1 MHLNV
6 YTLSHREGGS
16 APVSFLLTSLL
27 IITVFLG
34 LIQGALIM
42 HSRNVL
48 TDIAGEAARQGARL
62 DATSSDAVA
71 YANSRAGQFKDFSVN
86 TAEKTADGRELIVVQ
101 VSASLPVLG
110 LFTVPAKLYASG
122 RAVIESD
129 NY

>member
-1 MHLNV
+1 MPEQGE
-6 YTLSHREGGS
+6 TGS

-27 IITVFLG
+27 LITVFLG

-62 DATSSDAVA
+62 DATRSDAVE
-71 YANSRAGQFKDFSVN
+71 YANLRSGQFKNFS
-86 TAEKTADGRELIVVQ
+86 AKTSEQKAGGRDLIVVQ
-101 VSASLPVLG
+101 ISASVPVLG
-110 LFTVPAKLYASG
+110 MFTVPTKLHASG